1 MAVAGS
7 HRFMSVRLPER
18 RKTSR
23 ARILTT
29 AVSDVTSG
37 APGYLE
43 GLSTPTTQS
52 REEFLRELLDTV
64 HERYSVLPPGNQ
76 ITSLVN
82 KRAIRQA
89 KHLT

>member
-1 MAVAGS
+1 MAVAGA

-18 RKTSR
+18 RKKSR

-29 AVSDVTSG
+29 AVSDVTTG

-43 GLSTPTTQS
+43 GLPTPQS

-76 ITSLVN
+76 ITSSVN
-82 KRAIRQA
+82 KRAVRQA

>member
-1 MAVAGS
+1 MAVAGA

-43 GLSTPTTQS
+43 ELPTPQS

-76 ITSLVN
+76 ITSSVN

-89 KHLT
+89 KLLT

>member
-1 MAVAGS
+1 MAVAGA

-29 AVSDVTSG
+29 AVSDVTTG

-43 GLSTPTTQS
+43 GLPTPQS

-76 ITSLVN
+76 ITSSVN
-82 KRAIRQA
+82 KRAVRQA

>member
-1 MAVAGS
+1 MAVAN
-7 HRFMSVRLPER
+7 RFMSVRLPEK

-23 ARILTT
+23 ARILTS

-43 GLSTPTTQS
+43 GVPTPQS
-52 REEFLRELLDTV
+52 KEEFLRELLDTV

-76 ITSLVN
+76 ITSSVN

-89 KHLT
+89 KHQT

>member
-1 MAVAGS
+1 
-7 HRFMSVRLPER
+7 MSVRLPER

-29 AVSDVTSG
+29 AVSDVTSV

-43 GLSTPTTQS
+43 GLPPRPHSK
-52 REEFLRELLDTV
+52 EEFLRELLDTV

-76 ITSLVN
+76 ITSSVN
-82 KRAIRQA
+82 KTAVRQA